1 MLKRL
6 INETNMS
13 HLLQESTQVQISF
26 NATPYPFVTHDTN
39 ITLTCSGHT
48 VHPDFVNSDD
58 KSYMTAIQF
67 FKNGSH
73 ILHSCEYNAFQK
85 LTSLSCNT
93 SLSGVTNGDYFWCI
107 TRAWK
112 APCNTGQITFQIES
126 KYS

>member
-1 MLKRL
+1 MKL
-6 INETNMS
+6 NMS
-13 HLLQESTQVQISF
+13 HYLQESTQVQISF
-26 NATPYPFVTHDTN
+26 NAMPYPFVTHDTN

-48 VHPDFVNSDD
+48 VHPDFVGSDD
-58 KSYMTAIQF
+58 KSYMKEIQF
-67 FKNGSH
+67 FKNGADFLH
-73 ILHSCEYNAFQK
+73 ICKYKALQNLRSV
-85 LTSLSCNT
+85 SCNT